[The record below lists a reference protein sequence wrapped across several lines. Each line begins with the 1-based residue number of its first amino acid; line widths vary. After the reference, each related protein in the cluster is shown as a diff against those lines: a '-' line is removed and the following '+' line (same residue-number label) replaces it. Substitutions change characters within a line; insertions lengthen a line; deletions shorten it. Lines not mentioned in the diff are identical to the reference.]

1 MRIGFGK
8 DLHRLVPER
17 PLIIGGITIPYD
29 KGEEGHSD
37 GDVLIHA
44 VADAILGALGMDDI
58 GHIWPDTDPA
68 LSGLDSAIIA
78 REVGKLAENR
88 IENIDT
94 VITLEKPKL
103 EPFRKEIRD
112 NLASL
117 LGIPASRLNI
127 KAKTAE
133 GLGPIGRCEAIE
145 AEAIVLLKD

>member
-17 PLIIGGITIPYD
+17 PLVIGGITIPYD

-133 GLGPIGRCEAIE
+133 GFGPIGRCEAIE

>member
-17 PLIIGGITIPYD
+17 PLVIGGITIPYD

-127 KAKTAE
+127 KAKTTE
-133 GLGPIGRCEAIE
+133 GFGPIGRCEAIE

>member
-17 PLIIGGITIPYD
+17 PLVIGGITIPYD

-112 NLASL
+112 NLAYL

-133 GLGPIGRCEAIE
+133 GFGPIGRCEAIE

>member
-17 PLIIGGITIPYD
+17 PLVIGGITIPYD